1 MEFGCDKIGFVKLFI
16 YLIFVFTMLLSCSQ
30 EEAIILPD
38 EPKSE
43 ISDGYLP
50 SLNNTIEIV
59 SPSVVAINTST
70 VALDRFFI
78 PRVRSAD
85 GSGVII
91 SKDGY
96 IITNDHVISDAR
108 EISVFLN
115 DGQNFIAE
123 IIGRVPYSDIA
134 LIKINTDFDLTPIAT
149 SKSEKLKVGDWVIAI
164 GNAFGLVGTP
174 TVTVGIVSAKERVMV
189 TEDDRTLTDMI
200 QTDAAINEGNSGGPL
215 VNLKGELVGINSTIM
230 RGAEGIGFAI
240 SSDLVQRYID
250 DLLEFGVVQ
259 IPKDGIEARTIDS
272 NLLLTLCEYGYNVCD
287 LDENLKGIVVL
298 EIEDGGVSEKS
309 GIIPG
314 DIILSINEKPVRTNG
329 EYISWMYNYRPG
341 EEIKLNILRDNQEL
355 EIFLKLDKY

>member
-1 MEFGCDKIGFVKLFI
+1 MKIYF
-16 YLIFVFTMLLSCSQ
+16 YLITLISLFLLSCNEF
-30 EEAIILPD
+30 EEEKIP
-38 EPKSE
+38 EVPKSV

-91 SKDGY
+91 SNDGY

-115 DGQNFIAE
+115 DGQSFVAE
-123 IIGRVPYSDIA
+123 VIGRVPFSDIA
-134 LIKINTDFDLTPIAT
+134 LLKINTNFDLVPIST
-149 SKSEKLKVGDWVIAI
+149 SKSENLKVGDWVIAI

-250 DLLEFGVVQ
+250 DLLEFGEVQ
-259 IPKDGIEARTIDS
+259 VPKDGIEARTIDN

-287 LDENLKGIVVL
+287 LNENLKGIVVL
-298 EIEDGGVSEKS
+298 EIEENSPSQKS
-309 GIIPG
+309 GVIPG
-314 DIILSINEKPVRTNG
+314 DIILSINEKPIRTNS
-329 EYISWMYNYRPG
+329 EYISWLYNYRPG
-341 EEIKLNILRDNQEL
+341 EEIILNVLRENQEL
-355 EIFLKLDKY
+355 EISIALEEY

>member
-1 MEFGCDKIGFVKLFI
+1 MKAKFYFI
-16 YLIFVFTMLLSCSQ
+16 TSLLVLLISCTQ
-30 EEAIILPD
+30 EEATGLSKNP
-38 EPKSE
+38 ESV

-50 SLNNTIEIV
+50 SLNKTIEVV

-96 IITNDHVISDAR
+96 IITNDHVISEAR

-134 LIKINTDFDLTPIAT
+134 LLKIDTEFDLSPIVT
-149 SKSEKLKVGDWVIAI
+149 SKSENLKVGDWVIAI

-174 TVTVGIVSAKERVMV
+174 TVTAGIVSAKERVMV

-240 SSDLVQRYID
+240 SSDLVERYID
-250 DLLEFGVVQ
+250 DLLAFGEVQ
-259 IPKDGIEARTIDS
+259 IPKDGLEARTIDS
-272 NLLLTLCEYGYNVCD
+272 NLLLTLCEYGYNVCE
-287 LDENLKGIVVL
+287 LDENLRGIVVL
-298 EIEDGGVSEKS
+298 EVEEGGPSEIS

-314 DIILSINEKPVRTNG
+314 DIILSISDKPIRTNG
-329 EYISWMYNYRPG
+329 EYISWLYNFRPG
-341 EEIKLNILRDNQEL
+341 EVINLIILRENQEI
-355 EIFLKLDKY
+355 EVSIKLDKF